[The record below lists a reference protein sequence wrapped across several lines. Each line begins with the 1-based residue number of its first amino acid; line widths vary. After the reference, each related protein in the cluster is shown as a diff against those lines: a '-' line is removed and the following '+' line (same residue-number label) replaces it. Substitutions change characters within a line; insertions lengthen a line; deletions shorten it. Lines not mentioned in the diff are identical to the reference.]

1 MLSVACT
8 GFWLLIVI
16 SGLKLK
22 AYPEGR
28 YMIMKNKM
36 EAIEEIIGM

>member
-1 MLSVACT
+1 M
-8 GFWLLIVI
+8 IVI

-36 EAIEEIIGM
+36 EELEETIEM

>member
-1 MLSVACT
+1 M
-8 GFWLLIVI
+8 I

-22 AYPEGR
+22 DYPEGR

-36 EAIEEIIGM
+36 EELEETIGL